1 MNVRWAA
8 TASFILGII
17 TLFLMGIYLLSI
29 IDYRILTLLPKFIKW
44 FFLLLTIYF
53 FQYGLF
59 FLTTAWRN
67 YIWNFWIKVSEK
79 NTRALG

>member
-59 FLTTAWRN
+59 FLTTLGGI